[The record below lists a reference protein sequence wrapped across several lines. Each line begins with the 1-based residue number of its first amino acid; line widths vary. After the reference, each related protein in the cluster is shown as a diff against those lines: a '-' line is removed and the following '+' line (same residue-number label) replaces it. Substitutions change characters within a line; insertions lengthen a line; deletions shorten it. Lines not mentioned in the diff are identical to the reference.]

1 MLEHM
6 DLFQMLSLH
15 PLAAGLLIATI
26 SLPSQSNE
34 SASCQSS
41 IVSAT
46 VVATFCGHRQDANE
60 MLDLLIVWRGSPG
73 WFQNRHFGGGGGGF
87 NKFGGGTRG
96 YVAMHQAYGDVTISF
111 DADFDANTVTI
122 GDQTVALGGMNT
134 IVVDKVDRPGV
145 HQISATRRTAPRLPL
160 GGDVNLIL
168 VRRSRDLLH
177 DLQCDIPMP
186 TPPFGVPQPPVITV
200 CEKLRQR

>member
-1 MLEHM
+1 MHR
-6 DLFQMLSLH
+6 FQMFSRR
-15 PLAAGLLIATI
+15 PLAPGLLMVAI
-26 SLPSQSNE
+26 SLSCQLTE
-34 SASCQSS
+34 RISCQSN
-41 IVSAT
+41 IVSST
-46 VVATFCGHRQDANE
+46 VVATFCGHDQGANE

-73 WFQNRHFGGGGGGF
+73 WFQNRHLGGGGGGF
-87 NKFGGGTRG
+87 NKFGAGTKG

-111 DADFDANTVTI
+111 DADFDANTVAI
-122 GDQTVALGGMNT
+122 GERTVALGRMNT

-145 HQISATRRTAPRLPL
+145 HQISAMRWTEPRLPL

-168 VRRSRDLLH
+168 AQHSRELLN

-186 TPPFGVPQPPVITV
+186 TPPSRIPQASVITV

>member
-1 MLEHM
+1 MRP
-6 DLFQMLSLH
+6 FQMLTLH

-26 SLPSQSNE
+26 SLSSQSNE

-41 IVSAT
+41 IVSST
-46 VVATFCGHRQDANE
+46 VVATICGHRQDANE

-73 WFQNRHFGGGGGGF
+73 WFQNRHPGGSVGGF
-87 NKFGGGTRG
+87 SKFGGDTKG

-122 GDQTVALGGMNT
+122 GDRTVALGRMNT
-134 IVVDKVDRPGV
+134 IVVDKVDGPGG
-145 HQISATRRTAPRLPL
+145 HQIAATRRTAPRLPL

-168 VRRSRDLLH
+168 AQRSRVLLH

-186 TPPFGVPQPPVITV
+186 VPPSRVPQAPVMTV
-200 CEKLRQR
+200 CEKLRHR